1 MKKLNRIG
9 AWLMV
14 CVLLITMIMPAD
26 VKAATKVAKPKLQ
39 SSKMQTDGSVLVKFV
54 PKSGVSIYY
63 TTNGKKPAPGKSG
76 TKKYSKKGIRLTSI
90 KTIKAV
96 AKKGSQ
102 VSAVYSKKF
111 KALKPLDPPKFLGGE
126 TGGGAGVLRFEKE
139 ANIDIYYTINNKTPK
154 VGTSYTYQYD
164 EKTGILLYEEE
175 NIVKV
180 IATDGKRI
188 SKVITKTLLMSEY
201 SSFVAKKELEAK
213 EKAQKI
219 VANLIKQEMDDYTKI
234 QLLHDYVVDNVEYDL
249 GNEET
254 TESDYRGTFASAL
267 LDGKAVC
274 TGYSLALDLLC
285 EYAGIETYPIGS
297 GAMNHDWNLVKYNG
311 YWYHIDPTWDDI
323 ESSNEK
329 RKYRYFL
336 LTDEEMKQ
344 DHTWDHADTT
354 PACNGPHVPKPYE
367 K

>member
-26 VKAATKVAKPKLQ
+26 VNAATKVAKPKLQ

-54 PKSGVSIYY
+54 PKSGVNIYY

-76 TKKYSKKGIRLTSI
+76 TKKYSKKGIRLTST

-96 AKKGSQ
+96 EKKGSQ

-111 KALKPLDPPKFLGGE
+111 KALKPLDPPKYLGGE
-126 TGGGAGVLRFEKE
+126 SGDGPGKVWFKKE
-139 ANIDIYYTINNKTPK
+139 PNIEIYYTVNNKTPK
-154 VGTSYTYQYD
+154 VGTPYTYQYD

-175 NIVKV
+175 CTVKV
-180 IATDGKRI
+180 IATDGKRVSSVWSQTFI
-188 SKVITKTLLMSEY
+188 MGEY
-201 SSFVAKKELEAK
+201 DSFLAKKELEAK
-213 EKAQKI
+213 EKAKEI
-219 VANLIKQEMDDYTKI
+219 VASLIKPGMDDYTKI
-234 QLLHDYVVDNVEYDL
+234 QLLHDYIVDNVEYDL
-249 GNEET
+249 GDDET
-254 TESDYRGTFASAL
+254 SDYRGTFASAL

-274 TGYSLALDLLC
+274 TGYSLALDLLY

-297 GAMNHDWNLVKYNG
+297 RAMMHDWNLVKYNG
-311 YWYHIDPTWDDI
+311 YWYHIDPTFDDI

-354 PACNGPHVPKPYE
+354 PTCNGPHIPKPYE